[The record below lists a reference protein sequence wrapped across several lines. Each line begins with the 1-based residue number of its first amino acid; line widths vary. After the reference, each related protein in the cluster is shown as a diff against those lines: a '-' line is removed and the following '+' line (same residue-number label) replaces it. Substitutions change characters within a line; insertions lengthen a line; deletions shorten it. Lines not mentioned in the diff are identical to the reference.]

1 VDFLAEHQ
9 LYIVLT
15 IVLIIWVGL
24 GGYLLRLDGKVTK
37 LEKSVKK

>member
-1 VDFLAEHQ
+1 MDFLAQNQ

-24 GGYLLRLDGKVTK
+24 AFFLMRLDKKITT
-37 LEKSVKK
+37 LEQSLKK